1 MPQNRPAP
9 ELQGCTSSFDLSP
22 CCYSR
27 PCLMVTR
34 GRGSFQFTSL
44 LGIPTTANGRQLL
57 RRRNCAFSNAVNG
70 AKASASL
77 RSRVLAVAGKKID
90 PKREARMVDE
100 IIVDTYTEDERS
112 MSSYYHL
119 EGALRFPFEAECV
132 KPRTISRL

>member
-1 MPQNRPAP
+1 
-9 ELQGCTSSFDLSP
+9 
-22 CCYSR
+22 
-27 PCLMVTR
+27 MVTR

-132 KPRTISRL
+132 KPRTISPLRKGEKTRITAQAITDWHYWVTAENAAGSG